1 MTFTLGEHRKR
12 LFQSKI
18 ENDSSSD
25 GDKTSQKT
33 LSDRMTPPPP
43 LLIPNTME
51 SKGDL
56 ALKLTNV
63 ALINSYPT
71 PWRAK
76 VT

>member
-1 MTFTLGEHRKR
+1 
-12 LFQSKI
+12 
-18 ENDSSSD
+18 
-25 GDKTSQKT
+25 
-33 LSDRMTPPPP
+33 
-43 LLIPNTME
+43 ME

-71 PWRAK
+71 PWRGDLALKLTNVALINSYPTPWRAK

>member
-1 MTFTLGEHRKR
+1 MNLTIGEHRKR

-51 SKGDL
+51 SKGKQ
-56 ALKLTNV
+56 ALTQTNV
-63 ALINSYPT
+63 SLNNS
-71 PWRAK
+71 
-76 VT
+76 